1 MSIGGDVADRLNTY
15 LESGVVVFMG
25 IGNILKGDDGLGPE

>member
-1 MSIGGDVADRLNTY
+1 MSIGNDVVDRLNKY

-25 IGNILKGDDGLGPE
+25 IGNILRGDDGLGPE